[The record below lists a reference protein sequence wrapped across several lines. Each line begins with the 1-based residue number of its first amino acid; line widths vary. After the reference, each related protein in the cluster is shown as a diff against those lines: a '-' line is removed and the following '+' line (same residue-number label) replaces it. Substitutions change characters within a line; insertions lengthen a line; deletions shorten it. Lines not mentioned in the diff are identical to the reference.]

1 MIEAN
6 LDAGCDSFD
15 RVVANEHGIYVRMY
29 VDGGTMSALAIMT
42 DNDTLQT
49 KFIGY
54 EPYGNINAAFISN
67 PFHIVIDNVWT
78 DEEASVVNNA
88 LIYQITKIHINND
101 ENTLYCTWTSTVKP
115 DNTRVE
121 LNCKVVETSGS
132 IVTAKCDSE
141 TTWPESVFNRIPIR
155 ISGGAQFGSTSLNNQ
170 ALFGTNSFST
180 EGSITQSWDGSTRYN
195 VTGSGTSLTI
205 NNQFTIKELPT
216 DFVSHWVNIGAE
228 ALMGKKGYDYIILVP
243 PNDS

>member
-1 MIEAN
+1 
-6 LDAGCDSFD
+6 
-15 RVVANEHGIYVRMY
+15 
-29 VDGGTMSALAIMT
+29 MSALAIMT

-54 EPYGNINAAFISN
+54 EPYNNINTAFISN
-67 PFHIVIDNVWT
+67 PFNIVIDNVWT
-78 DEEASVVNNA
+78 DKEASLVNTA
-88 LIYQITKIHINND
+88 LIYLTTKIRINNND
-101 ENTLYCTWTSTVKP
+101 NTLYCSWTSTVKP

-121 LNCKVVETSGS
+121 LECETVETSGS
-132 IVTAKCDSE
+132 IITAKCNSK
-141 TTWPESVFNRIPIR
+141 TTLGNSVFNRIPIR

-170 ALFGTNSFST
+170 ALFGTNSFPT

-205 NNQFTIKELPT
+205 NDQFTIKDLPT
-216 DFVSHWVNIGAE
+216 DFVNHWVNMGAE